1 MCGETHG
8 PSSRR
13 ETSSSLP
20 QHFKSFRGS
29 TTGRSRPRETSTCPG
44 QSMPSSTGSWPPE
57 SWCSGSPRSESA
69 EDTGRLKSTRRHR
82 RTRCRSWVRPGAR
95 RIEWAR
101 EHMPVLAAIR
111 EELKT
116 KKTLQGLRIGMALHV
131 EAKTGV
137 LALSLR
143 EAGAVDRLASCVLQS
158 TVRSVSTAL
167 SQKHGLALN
176 AKKWQTND
184 EYYTDL
190 NKVL

>member
-1 MCGETHG
+1 MSELGE
-8 PSSRR
+8 
-13 ETSSSLP
+13 
-20 QHFKSFRGS
+20 
-29 TTGRSRPRETSTCPG
+29 
-44 QSMPSSTGSWPPE
+44 
-57 SWCSGSPRSESA
+57 A
-69 EDTGRLKSTRRHR
+69 
-82 RTRCRSWVRPGAR
+82 GAR

-143 EAGAVDRLASCVLQS
+143 EAGAIVRLASCNPLS
-158 TVRSVSTAL
+158 TDDSVATAL
-167 SQKHGLALN
+167 AEKHGLDVY

-184 EYYTDL
+184 EYYANL
-190 NKVL
+190 NKVLDLKPDLVIDDGADLVKLLHTKRREPFGGVRGAKEDTTTGIIPLRGMEPDRGLRFPRIAVN